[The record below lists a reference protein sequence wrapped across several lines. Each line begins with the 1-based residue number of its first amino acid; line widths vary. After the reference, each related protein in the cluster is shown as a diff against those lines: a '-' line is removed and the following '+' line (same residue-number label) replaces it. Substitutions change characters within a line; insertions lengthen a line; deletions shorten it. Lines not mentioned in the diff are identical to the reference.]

1 LFYQQEVWKLL
12 REDQRDKLPPG
23 SDLGFRCHF
32 GGFRGR
38 GMGPGRDGRPGPGA
52 PPSGMG
58 SLPDQP

>member
-12 REDQRDKLPPG
+12 RGDQRAKLPPG

-38 GMGPGRDGRPGPGA
+38 GMGPSRDGRPGPGF
-52 PPSGMG
+52 PPSGMERI
-58 SLPDQP
+58 PDQP